1 MVVVFVNKEDRRIFK
16 ELFLVLKLQ
25 EHRYRLKLQ
34 IQDTQLV
41 FMLVAR
47 GRES

>member
-1 MVVVFVNKEDRRIFK
+1 MAVVFVNKEDRRIFK
-16 ELFLVLKLQ
+16 ELVLVLKLQ
-25 EHRYRLKLQ
+25 EHRYPLKLQ

-41 FMLVAR
+41 FMLEAR